1 MEEDDISDEY
11 KCQICL
17 DLLVEPTTT
26 VCGHSFC
33 KNCLIQFLESNSEQK
48 CPLCRSPIYQLIENI
63 NKNISLENIIKNL
76 FPIKYEQR
84 MKLIKDSN
92 SISNN
97 DNNNHNNEIIHNVPT
112 LIINNFFAWPGLI
125 KEIEIYESD
134 LTNFQT
140 KQNLEIINNAM
151 RNDNILNIIPSNNI
165 NIQNENN
172 LKCNLYQILNVTSNN
187 LKRIYKIK
195 ILCIKRLI
203 FLSFNDT
210 QMKSSNCRIIN
221 DKSINEMKI
230 KEEIFE
236 KIKKINDCHREI
248 LKFCP
253 YVVTNFLEVNYGK
266 IPFLPINANSE
277 ENIKKIELASFY
289 FTGILNIQNK
299 IDYLYSDDLLE
310 RVNLLLN
317 EYEKNVK
324 LKENPSLPYVMYN
337 IHKVKFNSEK
347 NGNFVYYFIAFC
359 VLICVLIKL
368 NVIEVNKRY

>member
-1 MEEDDISDEY
+1 MEDDNISDEY

-33 KNCLIQFLESNSEQK
+33 KPCLIQFLESNSEQK

-76 FPIKYEQR
+76 FPIKYQQR
-84 MKLIKDSN
+84 IKSLNSN
-92 SISNN
+92 QNV
-97 DNNNHNNEIIHNVPT
+97 NNNNNNQNEIIHNVPT
-112 LIINNFFAWPGLI
+112 IVINNFFAWPGLI
-125 KEIEIYESD
+125 KEIEISEND
-134 LTNFQT
+134 LNNFQT
-140 KQNLEIINNAM
+140 KQNLEIINNAIQT
-151 RNDNILNIIPSNNI
+151 DHILIIINSYNVNN
-165 NIQNENN
+165 NN

-195 ILCIKRLI
+195 ILCLKRLI
-203 FLSFNDT
+203 FISFNDT
-210 QMKSSNCRIIN
+210 QMKTSNCRIIN
-221 DKSINEMKI
+221 DKIINEMNI
-230 KEEIFE
+230 KEEIFK
-236 KIKKINDCHREI
+236 KIKKINEFHKEI

-253 YVVTNFLEVNYGK
+253 FIITNFLEINYGK

-289 FTGILNIQNK
+289 FAGILNIQNK
-299 IDYLYSDDLLE
+299 INLIYSDDLKE
-310 RVNLLLN
+310 RINFLFN

-337 IHKVKFNSEK
+337 IHKVNLNNEK
-347 NGNFVYYFIAFC
+347 NGNFVYYFIAFF
-359 VLICVLIKL
+359 VLICVLIKFDF
-368 NVIEVNKRY
+368 IEVNKY